1 MRNYGENNGR
11 VKVPFETVSEIRYE
25 YHRYG
30 ARPSDL
36 ASKYGVSINTIWDW
50 VLYKTRVSA

>member
-1 MRNYGENNGR
+1 M
-11 VKVPFETVSEIRYE
+11 PFETVSEIRYE

>member
-1 MRNYGENNGR
+1 MRNYGLQNGR
-11 VKVPFETVSEIRYE
+11 VKVSFETVSEIRHN
-25 YHRYG
+25 YHRHG

-50 VLYKTRVSA
+50 VRYKTRVSA

>member
-1 MRNYGENNGR
+1 MQNGR
-11 VKVPFETVSEIRYE
+11 VKVPFETVSEIRHN
-25 YHRYG
+25 YHRHG

-50 VLYKTRVSA
+50 VRYKTRVSA